1 MGPARPAGRSAARPR
16 APSRTRTHP
25 DRRVGEAE
33 VAVGRRLRI
42 VLGLLALAELVVF
55 VLVAGWI
62 GVGWTILA
70 MLATSALGA
79 ALLGRQGTKA
89 LQDLRE
95 RTRTRRPAGR
105 ELGNAGLAAIGG
117 LLMLLPGFLTDLIG
131 VLCLLPGSRD
141 LIRAVILRTVYTR
154 LPDRMRGPVHVR
166 SARVEEVT
174 VDGVDVQEVWRPGPR
189 PESQEPKV
197 IEGEVAPSDR

>member
-1 MGPARPAGRSAARPR
+1 M
-16 APSRTRTHP
+16 
-25 DRRVGEAE
+25 
-33 VAVGRRLRI
+33 
-42 VLGLLALAELVVF
+42 LGLLALAELVVF

-70 MLATSALGA
+70 MLGTSALGA

-95 RTRTRRPAGR
+95 RAQTRRPAGR

-131 VLCLLPGSRD
+131 LLCLLPGSRD

-189 PESQEPKV
+189 PEQREPRV
-197 IEGEVAPSDR
+197 IEGDVATGPAA

>member
-1 MGPARPAGRSAARPR
+1 M
-16 APSRTRTHP
+16 
-25 DRRVGEAE
+25 
-33 VAVGRRLRI
+33 GRRLRI
-42 VLGLLALAELVVF
+42 VSGLLVLAELIVF

-70 MLATSALGA
+70 MLGTSALGA
-79 ALLGRQGTKA
+79 LLLGRQGTKA
-89 LQDLRE
+89 LGELRE
-95 RTRTRRPAGR
+95 RARTRRPAGR
-105 ELGNAGLAAIGG
+105 ALGNAGLAAVGS

-131 VLCLLPGSRD
+131 LLCLLPGTRD
-141 LIRAVILRTVYTR
+141 LVRALLLSTVYSR

-189 PESQEPKV
+189 PESAQPKVIEGEV

>member
-1 MGPARPAGRSAARPR
+1 MGPARPAGRSAARAR

-25 DRRVGEAE
+25 DRRVGEATRRG
-33 VAVGRRLRI
+33 VAAVGRRLRM

-70 MLATSALGA
+70 ILATSALGA

-89 LQDLRE
+89 IQDLRE
-95 RTRTRRPAGR
+95 RARTRRPAGR

-117 LLMLLPGFLTDLIG
+117 LLMLLPGFLSDLIG
-131 VLCLLPGSRD
+131 LLCLLPGTRD
-141 LIRAVILRTVYTR
+141 VVRVLLLRTVYTR
-154 LPDRMRGPVHVR
+154 LPDRMRGPVRVR
-166 SARVEEVT
+166 SARVEEME
-174 VDGVDVQEVWRPGPR
+174 GREKEGGVWRPGPQPPR
-189 PESQEPKV
+189 V
-197 IEGEVAPSDR
+197 IEGEIAPGPTA

>member
-1 MGPARPAGRSAARPR
+1 MGPARPAGRSGARAR

-33 VAVGRRLRI
+33 VAVGRRLRM

-70 MLATSALGA
+70 ILATSALGA
-79 ALLGRQGTKA
+79 ALLGRQGTRA
-89 LQDLRE
+89 IQDLRE

-117 LLMLLPGFLTDLIG
+117 LLMLLPGFLTDLVG
-131 VLCLLPGSRD
+131 LLCLLPGTRD
-141 LIRAVILRTVYTR
+141 VIRAVILRTVYTR
-154 LPDRMRGPVHVR
+154 LPDRMRGPADGR
-166 SARVEEVT
+166 SAGVEEVT
-174 VDGVDVQEVWRPGPR
+174 VDGVDVQGVWRPGPR
-189 PESQEPKV
+189 AESAEPKV
-197 IEGEVAPSDR
+197 IE

>member
-1 MGPARPAGRSAARPR
+1 
-16 APSRTRTHP
+16 
-25 DRRVGEAE
+25 
-33 VAVGRRLRI
+33 VGRRLRT
-42 VLGLLALAELVVF
+42 VLGLVVLAELVVF

-70 MLATSALGA
+70 VLATSALGG

-95 RTRTRRPAGR
+95 RARTRRPAGR
-105 ELGNAGLAAIGG
+105 ELGNAGLVAIGG

-131 VLCLLPGSRD
+131 LLCLLPGTRD
-141 LIRAVILRTVYTR
+141 VVRAVLVRTVYSR

-166 SARVEEVT
+166 SARVEEVE
-174 VDGVDVQEVWRPGPR
+174 VQQVWRPGPR
-189 PESQEPKV
+189 TDAPEQRV
-197 IEGEVAPSDR
+197 IEGEIAPGPNA